1 MVLTIAIEN
10 TTISV
15 GCFQKEELRFVE
27 SISTNQVRTEL
38 EYMMCFQ
45 AMFQMHEV
53 QSQEIEGTIISSV
66 VPQIT
71 NVVKTAAKRMTGK
84 EAVVIGPGV
93 KTGLNIATDQ
103 PAQLGSDLVANA
115 VSGIMQYEAPMI
127 IVNMGTATT
136 LSVIDEKKHYI
147 GGMILPGVQ
156 MSADSLEKGTAQLPG
171 ISLDKPKKVIGANT
185 IECMKSG
192 LIYGMA
198 SSVDG
203 SISRIEKELGKPVKN
218 IIATGTYAK
227 HILPYCEKEMQYNEY
242 LLLEGLRFIY
252 EKNA

>member
-1 MVLTIAIEN
+1 MILTIAIEN
-10 TTISV
+10 TNICV
-15 GCFQKEELRFVE
+15 GCFEKTELQFVE
-27 SISTNQVRTEL
+27 GISTTLARTEM
-38 EYMMCFQ
+38 EYIMCFH
-45 AMFQMHEV
+45 AMFAMHGLQNTEV
-53 QSQEIEGTIISSV
+53 EGAIISSV
-66 VPQIT
+66 VPQVT
-71 NVVKTAAKRMTGK
+71 NIVKGAAKRLTGK
-84 EAVVIGPGV
+84 EALVIGPGV
-93 KTGLNIATDQ
+93 KTGLNITTDH
-103 PAQLGSDLVANA
+103 PAQVGSDLVANA

-147 GGMILPGVQ
+147 GGMILPGIQ
-156 MSADSLEKGTAQLPG
+156 MSSDSLTKGTAQLPG
-171 ISLDKPKKVIGANT
+171 ISLEKPKKIIGANT

-203 SISRIEKELGKPVKN
+203 CISRIEKELGKPVNN
-218 IIATGTYAK
+218 IIATGAYAK
-227 HILPYCEKEMQYNEY
+227 NILPYCERKMCLNEK